1 MFKFGKK
8 NEVVTEQYLEE
19 VSDEQL
25 SQVAGGSLHAPVNLD
40 SVVATVKNVANP
52 VTQVVTTVSGN
63 ELEISPKTEING
75 ANVTSVV
82 GNLLP

>member
-1 MFKFGKK
+1 MFKFKK

-25 SQVAGGSLHAPVNLD
+25 SQVAGGSLRTPVNLN

-52 VTQVVTTVSGN
+52 VTQVVTTVTGN
-63 ELEISPKTEING
+63 ELEISPKTDING
-75 ANVTSVV
+75 ADVTSVV
-82 GNLLP
+82 SNLLP